1 MSRGESERNQKEAR
15 PKLAWRGERGKSYL
29 NDIVAGVH
37 ARRLALIAP
46 LERPCYPCSRV
57 GRGRQTLPPRRF
69 RTCVRRHVNAQVPL
83 FLPLSLSL
91 FLTPSACRRER
102 QRGRVSVRRPL
113 CLEEI
118 RRPRRTKRSSGLE
131 EDRDKGKR
139 GEHSRC
145 TRKYSLARESACP
158 STREGR
164 RGRAIASETLSR
176 LKKGRER

>member
-1 MSRGESERNQKEAR
+1 MSRDESERNQKEAR

-83 FLPLSLSL
+83 FL
-91 FLTPSACRRER
+91 TPSRTER

-158 STREGR
+158 STREGG